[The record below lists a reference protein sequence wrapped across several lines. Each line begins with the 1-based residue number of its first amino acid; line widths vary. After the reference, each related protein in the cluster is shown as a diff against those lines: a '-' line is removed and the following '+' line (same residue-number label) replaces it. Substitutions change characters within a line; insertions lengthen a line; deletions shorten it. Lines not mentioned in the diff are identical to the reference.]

1 MDTKVKLKAGLY
13 GSNGHQL
20 THLLGEPH
28 PLVDIHAVCGVT
40 VPEDALIEP
49 RAYPTLPAMLE
60 DSEIDFVS
68 LCSPRRVDQV
78 EDALLCL
85 RAGKHVLAEK
95 PSAFSEADL
104 DMLLA
109 EAAKVGREFR
119 EMGGTVIA
127 QPYWALRKVVLSGQ
141 IGEVVQ
147 VFAQKSYP
155 YFSARPQ
162 DESVDGGL
170 FFQVGIHAA
179 RMIEHGSGLELRELT
194 RIETRHG
201 NPAAGDLKMASG
213 FQGRLA
219 NGGLATA
226 IANYLNPRGFGN
238 WGNEALRVFGTKGMV
253 EVTDGGSRSR
263 LVVEDQDLG
272 TLPSEEAPMSYL
284 SLYAQNLLGQ
294 RSMPLSLEE
303 ELHPLRALLRAK

>member
-20 THLLGEPH
+20 THLLREPH
-28 PLVDIHAVCGVT
+28 SLVDIHAVCEVT
-40 VPEDALIEP
+40 VPEDALMEP
-49 RAYPTLPAMLE
+49 RAYPTLPALLE
-60 DSEIDFVS
+60 DTEIDLVS
-68 LCSPRRVDQV
+68 LCSPRRADQV

-104 DMLLA
+104 DLLLA
-109 EAAKVGREFR
+109 EAEKTGREFR
-119 EMGGTVIA
+119 EMGGTITT
-127 QPYWALRKVVLSGQ
+127 QPYWALRKVVLSGE

-155 YFSARPQ
+155 YFLARPQ
-162 DESVDGGL
+162 DEGVDGGL
-170 FFQVGIHAA
+170 FLQVGIHAA
-179 RMIEHGSGLELRELT
+179 RMIEHGTGQQLGELS
-194 RIETRHG
+194 RIETGFG
-201 NPAAGDLKMASG
+201 NPASGDLKMASG

-253 EVTDGGSRSR
+253 EVTDGGNRSR
-263 LVVEDQDLG
+263 LIVEDRDLG
-272 TLPSEEAPMSYL
+272 ALPGEEEPMSYL
-284 SLYAQNLLGQ
+284 SLYAHHLMGQ
-294 RSMPLSLEE
+294 GSMPLSLDE
-303 ELHPLRALLRAK
+303 ELHPLRTLLRGR